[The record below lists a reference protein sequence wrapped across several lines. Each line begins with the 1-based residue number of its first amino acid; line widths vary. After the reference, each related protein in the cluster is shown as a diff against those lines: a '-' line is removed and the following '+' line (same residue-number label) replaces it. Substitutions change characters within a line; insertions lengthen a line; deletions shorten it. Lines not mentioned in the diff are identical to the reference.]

1 MKENL
6 NCQQSKAILWLLFVK
21 KDVLRENG
29 WSRTQKDI
37 VCIILLFDCTLVS
50 CYCLVPIDNHI
61 HVYFFHFPCP
71 WFFKPQN
78 SIIILSSCSV
88 GVHYTNASIL
98 NHQLNLK
105 LIIIIII
112 IIIVFPLEERL
123 LRGNFFLIINLTSHK
138 N

>member
-1 MKENL
+1 MY
-6 NCQQSKAILWLLFVK
+6 I
-21 KDVLRENG
+21 
-29 WSRTQKDI
+29 
-37 VCIILLFDCTLVS
+37 
-50 CYCLVPIDNHI
+50 
-61 HVYFFHFPCP
+61 FFIFPAP
-71 WFFKPQN
+71 FFKPQN

-98 NHQLNLK
+98 NDQLNLK